1 VDRHNA
7 SWFERSGAPAAQR
20 AGQPPEDY
28 EDEIVHLRSQVE
40 MLRRMQVCLREIERV
55 CVCGCWMILG
65 VGVGVGVGVRVGV
78 GVGVGLCVNMNA

>member
-1 VDRHNA
+1 MDRINA

-20 AGQPPEDY
+20 AGQPPADY

-40 MLRRMQVCLREIERV
+40 MLRRMQVSLRETERV

-65 VGVGVGVGVRVGV
+65 VRVRVRVRVSV
-78 GVGVGLCVNMNA
+78 GVGVGLSVNMNA